1 MKIAYDNKLRLN
13 HNNKARL
20 SQINEILED
29 YRRQGYRL
37 TLRQL
42 YYQLVS
48 RDVIPNDDTE
58 YKKLSNI
65 LKKGRLAGIVDW
77 DSIEDRI
84 RKPQLPYWV
93 YGPKDAIKDTIK
105 QYRLNRMKGQDNK
118 IEVWVEKDALSAV
131 LARVTRQY
139 HVRLMVNRG
148 YSSITAMHD
157 AAQRLETGDTILY
170 FGDHDPSGL
179 DMIRDIDER
188 LQIFGVYADVV
199 PVALTMK
206 QIRKFNPP
214 PNPAKIKDP
223 RAKWYID
230 KYGPTSWELDA
241 LPPQELT
248 KLVEKEIKKR
258 IDLDLYENQ
267 IAQEEQDVKQ
277 LKSFYDEEE

>member
-1 MKIAYDNKLRLN
+1 MKIAYDDKLRLN
-13 HNNKARL
+13 NRNKARL
-20 SQINEILED
+20 SEINQILED

-48 RDVIPNDDTE
+48 KNIIPNEDGE

-84 RKPQLPYWV
+84 RKPMLPYYV
-93 YGPKDAIKDTIK
+93 GGTQEAIDDTIK
-105 QYRLNRMKGQDNK
+105 QYRLDRMEGQEQR
-118 IEVWVEKDALSAV
+118 IEVWVEKDALSNV
-131 LARVTRQY
+131 LGRVTRKY

-157 AAQRLETGDTILY
+157 AAERLNSADVILY

-179 DMIRDIDER
+179 DMLRDIEKR
-188 LQIFGVYADVV
+188 LQMFGVYPDII
-199 PVALTMK
+199 PVALTMP
-206 QIRKFNPP
+206 QIKKFNPP

-223 RAKWYID
+223 RYEWYLERF
-230 KYGPTSWELDA
+230 GPTSWELDA
-241 LPPQELT
+241 LPPEELNR
-248 KLVEKEIKKR
+248 LVEKAITSR
-258 IDLDLYENQ
+258 IDLSLYNDMLNREKED
-267 IAQEEQDVKQ
+267 IKT
-277 LKSFYDEEE
+277 LKSYYDEEE